1 MSGDAYLRAEVAT
14 DLQRRLAGVHGV
26 GHDEHRMV
34 RAVVSGS
41 GALVDLA
48 FHPAAPA
55 LGATRLGEAI
65 VAAAAAAQSDA
76 AQRGYTAMALALGDE
91 ATATVVA
98 TAEAS
103 RFTETEP
110 AGPPSWPAT
119 GPRSTPPAGDDADLD
134 SFDASIFRSDR

>member
-14 DLQRRLAGVHGV
+14 DLQRRLATVHGI
-26 GHDEHRMV
+26 GRDEHRMV
-34 RAVVSGS
+34 RAVVSGT

-55 LGATRLGEAI
+55 LGTTRLGEAI

-76 AQRGYTAMALALGDE
+76 AHRGYTAMALALGDE
-91 ATATVVA
+91 ATATVIATAA

-103 RFTETEP
+103 AFTETEP
-110 AGPPSWPAT
+110 AG
-119 GPRSTPPAGDDADLD
+119 DDDDLD